1 MKRPAIV
8 IVSFLLLA
16 GAIFILPSQF
26 SPEKR
31 LRAAHASLLDAMRDA
46 SRPRMARILADDY
59 KDGWGLTKS
68 EAIGL
73 AIQVNQQFVS
83 IEMEVASLQTTVTG
97 RTARTEL
104 TISLRGHGSAGADT
118 IREKVSRLK
127 VPFVLEWRRESWTP
141 WSWKLVS
148 VSQPEIRLPKE

>member
-8 IVSFLLLA
+8 ILSFLLLA

-26 SPEKR
+26 SAEKR
-31 LRAAHASLLDAMRDA
+31 LRAAHASLLDAVRDA

-59 KDGWGLTKS
+59 KDGWGMNKS

-73 AIQVNQQFVS
+73 AIQVNQQFLTL
-83 IEMEVASLQTTVTG
+83 EMEVKGLEMAVTDKTAKTQLTVN
-97 RTARTEL
+97 
-104 TISLRGHGSAGADT
+104 LRGGGSAGADAV
-118 IREKVSRLK
+118 REKVAHLK

-148 VSQPEIRLPKE
+148 VTQSEIRLPKE